1 MSKRIWWIWTHIIW
15 LPNKPVHL
23 ECHIKSY
30 KQHLWH
36 KHYTISSKYNNPKH
50 KTLKDKKLEE
60 REKEEITTL
69 ISQTL
74 SELHSRLYKG
84 DKILTQNSQEEAIK
98 IVNRS
103 IREVINHNNK
113 TKIVKITNSNFPNK
127 TKTLKEFFNESQ
139 YNVSGNW
146 INKEIATNDYYEIH
160 SHDEGK
166 ISKTKLGGNQ
176 I

>member
-1 MSKRIWWIWTHIIW
+1 M
-15 LPNKPVHL
+15 
-23 ECHIKSY
+23 
-30 KQHLWH
+30 
-36 KHYTISSKYNNPKH
+36 
-50 KTLKDKKLEE
+50 EE

-69 ISQTL
+69 ICQTL

-84 DKILTQNSQEEAIK
+84 EKTLTENSQEEAIK
-98 IVNRS
+98 IINKN
-103 IREVINHNNK
+103 IREVINHNNR

-139 YNVSGNW
+139 YNVSCNW

-166 ISKTKLGGNQ
+166 TSKTKLGGNQ